1 MSFRKKSFFNL
12 LQSGLFIATLIFGT
26 KLVFAQSDVLIDLSM
41 ETQPE
46 VRIAVPEF
54 EQLKGSSDS
63 SGLGRE
69 GREILENDLKL
80 FELFQPVRHSAY
92 SSQASRE
99 RGTGK
104 VDYSEWNGLG
114 VQWLIKTQ
122 YQVASSGSNVFIFRL
137 YDVVNERFIVG
148 KRYRGKRQW
157 VRRMMHR
164 FADEVMAQLTGKRGV
179 AETQIAFLAQQGKSG
194 KEMYVVDFDGYN
206 LKKVT
211 REQSVMLAPD
221 WSPDGKAIVFTS
233 YRDHNPDLVMVD
245 RSGKKRKVLLQLPG
259 LNSAPAWSPDGEK
272 IALVLSKDQ
281 NSEIY
286 LLDKFANLKRL
297 TKHFNIDTSPAWSPD
312 GRKIAFAS
320 DRSGTGAPQIFIMD
334 ARSGDSGGVK
344 RISFSASYNDNPA
357 WSPTGDKIAYT
368 ALVNRKFQ
376 VKIYDLEKNQT
387 YDLTTGG
394 GNKEAPAWSP
404 DGQFVAYR
412 VEKGGNSTI
421 HIKRVG
427 SKKSRSLT
435 FPPLTALSP
444 TWSPYSR

>member
-1 MSFRKKSFFNL
+1 MSIKNNKTRLFVLCYLFVSL
-12 LQSGLFIATLIFGT
+12 LFGAGSAI
-26 KLVFAQSDVLIDLSM
+26 AQSDVLIDLSM

-54 EQLKGSSDS
+54 VQLKGSSDS
-63 SGLGRE
+63 SGIGRE

-80 FELFQPVRHSAY
+80 FELFQPVNPGVYR
-92 SSQASRE
+92 SQASAE
-99 RGTGK
+99 RGSNK
-104 VDYSEWNGLG
+104 INYSEWNGLG
-114 VQWLIKTQ
+114 VQWVIKTQ
-122 YQVASSGSNVFIFRL
+122 YLVKGSDQNVFIFRL

-148 KRYRGKRQW
+148 KRYRGKRAW

-164 FADEVMAQLTGKRGV
+164 FADEVMAQLTGKRGI
-179 AETQIAFLAQQGKSG
+179 ADTQIAFLAQQGQG
-194 KEMYVVDFDGYN
+194 KEMYTVDFDGYN

-211 REQSVMLAPD
+211 REKSVMLAPD

-245 RSGKKRKVLLQLPG
+245 NSGSKRKVLLQLPG

-297 TKHFNIDTSPAWSPD
+297 TRHFNIDTSPSWSPD
-312 GRKIAFAS
+312 GKRIAFAS
-320 DRSGTGAPQIFIMD
+320 DRSGTGAPQIYIMD
-334 ARSGDSGGVK
+334 ARTGDKGGVK

-368 ALVNRKFQ
+368 ALVNRRFQ

-387 YDLTTGG
+387 YDLTTGA
-394 GNKEAPAWSP
+394 GNKEAPSWSP
-404 DGQFVAYR
+404 DGQFVTYR
-412 VEKGGNSTI
+412 LEQGGKSTI

-427 SKKSRSLT
+427 SKKSRPLT
-435 FPPLTALSP
+435 FAPLTALSP

>member
-1 MSFRKKSFFNL
+1 MSIKNNKSHLTSLCLFVAL
-12 LQSGLFIATLIFGT
+12 LLNASWAI
-26 KLVFAQSDVLIDLSM
+26 AQSDVLIDLSM
-41 ETQPE
+41 KTQSE

-54 EQLKGSSDS
+54 VQLKGSNDS
-63 SGLGRE
+63 SGVGRE

-80 FELFQPVRHSAY
+80 FELFLPVRHSVYRA
-92 SSQASRE
+92 QATRE
-99 RGTGK
+99 RNSGK
-104 VDYSEWNGLG
+104 VDYGEWNGLG
-114 VQWLIKTQ
+114 VQWLIKAQ
-122 YQVASSGSNVFIFRL
+122 YQVNGADNNVFIFRL

-148 KRYRGKRQW
+148 KRYRGKRPW

-164 FADEVMAQLTGKRGV
+164 FADEVMEQLTGKRGV
-179 AETQIAFLAQQGKSG
+179 AETQIAFLAQQGTSG

-211 REQSVMLAPD
+211 REQAVMLAPD

-233 YRDHNPDLVMVD
+233 FRDHNPDLVMVD

-297 TKHFNIDTSPAWSPD
+297 TKHFNIDTSPSWSPD
-312 GRKIAFAS
+312 GKKIAFAS

-334 ARSGDSGGVK
+334 ARLGDRNGVK
-344 RISFSASYNDNPA
+344 RITFSANYNDNPA
-357 WSPTGDKIAYT
+357 WSPGGDKIAYT
-368 ALVNRKFQ
+368 ALVKRRFQ
-376 VKIYDLEKNQT
+376 VKIYDLDKKKT
-387 YDLTTGG
+387 YDLTTGR

-404 DGQFVAYR
+404 DGQFVAFR
-412 VEKGGNSTI
+412 VEQGGKSAI

-427 SKKSRSLT
+427 SKKSRALT
-435 FPPLTALSP
+435 FAPLAALSP